1 MICCEQKNACQS
13 DVQSPPDT
21 LLKFCSH
28 TKLLLIRVTVTGKSV
43 TIKAGSV
50 LHWRHGHLT
59 KDIKVHLKIVKKN
72 SYEKY

>member
-1 MICCEQKNACQS
+1 MICCEQNKHNQS
-13 DVQSPPDT
+13 DFQSPPDT
-21 LLKFCSH
+21 PILKFCSH

-59 KDIKVHLKIVKKN
+59 KNMTLR
-72 SYEKY
+72 Y